1 MDKHEYKQFSELKKK
16 MRLVVCTHNKL
27 AKNDFSTDAL
37 AYVKRDGKAN
47 ACYKVYTS
55 EFCGGHSFW
64 MHEIG
69 HILLGHLNFED
80 KTNSQVFNK
89 LMGTWNSFSKY
100 ISFTPENENQT
111 MLSLIN
117 LLKNY
122 AMDMEVNS

>member
-1 MDKHEYKQFSELKKK
+1 MNKPEYKQFSELKKK

-27 AKNDFSTDAL
+27 AKGDFSTDAL

-55 EFCGGHSFW
+55 EFCSGHSFW

-89 LMGTWNSFSKY
+89 LMGTK
-100 ISFTPENENQT
+100 IRRCC
-111 MLSLIN
+111 
-117 LLKNY
+117 LL
-122 AMDMEVNS
+122 